1 MNKIRVKI
9 EKRFESKIYWRA
21 FTKVVKP
28 IFTDWHYAYWEHRD
42 NYETDY
48 YFVRFEWYITES
60 ELVRVRKICWE
71 MIETITL
78 RDEDSQKDY
87 EREEFMLDD
96 EDD

>member
-1 MNKIRVKI
+1 
-9 EKRFESKIYWRA
+9 
-21 FTKVVKP
+21 
-28 IFTDWHYAYWEHRD
+28 
-42 NYETDY
+42 
-48 YFVRFEWYITES
+48 
-60 ELVRVRKICWE
+60 